1 MISLD
6 AFRKVA
12 MSFEAVEELPHFEKT
27 SFRVR
32 KKIFATLDAQ
42 HHRACV
48 KLTEV
53 DQSIYCDIDPV
64 MIHAVPNKW
73 GKSGWTF
80 VELAKVNKEIL
91 KDILTTAYCT
101 VAPKSLADKYEEED
115 LA

>member
-1 MISLD
+1 MVSLD
-6 AFRKVA
+6 SFRKIAV
-12 MSFEAVEELPHFEKT
+12 SFTEVEELPHFEKT

-42 HHRACV
+42 HQRACV
-48 KLTEV
+48 KLTEI
-53 DQSIYCDIDPV
+53 DQSIYCDIDPT

-80 VELAKVNKEIL
+80 IELNTVNEEIL
-91 KDILTTAYCT
+91 TDIMTTAYCT
-101 VAPKSLADKYEEED
+101 VAPKSLADRYEEED